1 MNDFEKELS
10 EAVEELDYL
19 LKDLSTLPALI
30 QLKVVQEVLLMA
42 ERLKPVYVMM
52 LKIDKDIEEG
62 K

>member
-1 MNDFEKELS
+1 MNDLEKEIS
-10 EAVEELDYL
+10 EAMEELDYL

-42 ERLKPVYVMM
+42 ERLKPAYVMM